1 MKFTNVIGL
10 GVGLALGGGLIYGFF
25 ISEALRLLVVGLG
38 AFILAVITIG
48 GTALLINRQW
58 IRTLEGHRTTHN
70 HRYKVLPDF
79 AGGIQAQPSGWDTIP
94 RQHPEGLLPRPDV
107 LPMWSA
113 GDMQQQY
120 SQDDE
125 VVA

>member
-1 MKFTNVIGL
+1 MKFTNVTGL
-10 GVGLALGGGLIYGFF
+10 GAGLALGGGLIYGFF

-58 IRTLEGHRTTHN
+58 IRVLEGHRTTHN
-70 HRYKVLPDF
+70 HRYEVLPHF
-79 AGGIQAQPSGWDTIP
+79 AGGIQAQPPGWDTIAG
-94 RQHPEGLLPRPDV
+94 QQPEGLLPRPET
-107 LPMWSA
+107 LPMWNA
-113 GDMQQQY
+113 ADIQQY
-120 SQDDE
+120 SEDDE